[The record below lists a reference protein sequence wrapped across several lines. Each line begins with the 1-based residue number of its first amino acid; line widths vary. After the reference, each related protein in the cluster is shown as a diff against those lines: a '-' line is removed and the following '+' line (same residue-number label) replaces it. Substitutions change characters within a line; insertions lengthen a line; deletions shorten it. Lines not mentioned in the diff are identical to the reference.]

1 MAQNS
6 RLLGL
11 ALVCILLIQ
20 PVILAGYRL
29 IKPRAPEELRP
40 VMHYLNE
47 HHEQEDVI
55 YVYYASLNAF
65 QYYSSRFDYTDD
77 YIENPDFQLIV
88 VSWNLDKSANKGFGH
103 LKELY
108 SEIENYEH
116 AYSMIA
122 ITSALPVEIAEFK
135 HMAGLEF
142 DFFMADDVVLKTMI
156 RANPGLILMKDGI
169 VIGKWNYRDFPNLE
183 EMQNTFE
190 DF

>member
-1 MAQNS
+1 HKYPFEGRLLLFITPCMILIIAQGIDYIQRKMAQNS

-77 YIENPDFQLIV
+77 YIIGIEARNDWINYYKDNPTG
-88 VSWNLDKSANKGFGH
+88 NLKVRK
-103 LKELY
+103 
-108 SEIENYEH
+108 
-116 AYSMIA
+116 
-122 ITSALPVEIAEFK
+122 
-135 HMAGLEF
+135 
-142 DFFMADDVVLKTMI
+142 KT
-156 RANPGLILMKDGI
+156 
-169 VIGKWNYRDFPNLE
+169 
-183 EMQNTFE
+183 
-190 DF
+190 